1 MKGAFRVLPRS
12 ARGIVGACL
21 TLGLFAMGCS
31 PAPNPFAGEPPG
43 TIFTNAMKLLKGSA
57 SVEVNIQTYTGTLA
71 LDFTGRIFS
80 NGDVD
85 GTVGET
91 YSNGAFGPTIQIV
104 KVAGSDYLR
113 AGASYWRQDGLSS
126 SAATV
131 LANDWVSLPDTST
144 NIGSS
149 LSVIGIADKA
159 MEDLVGWGSASTG
172 SFDGEA
178 AVGLSSA
185 STSHNLEVATAGPG
199 YAIEI
204 EAAPEADRILFG
216 AWNVGTAPSVPGG
229 AAPSHFL
236 RSYQSPVLSA
246 LESIIL

>member
-1 MKGAFRVLPRS
+1 MPRS
-12 ARGIVGACL
+12 ARGIVGASL
-21 TLGLFAMGCS
+21 VLGLLAMGCS
-31 PAPNPFAGEPPG
+31 PSPNGIASEPPR
-43 TIFTNAMKLLKGSA
+43 TIFTNAMKLLKGSD
-57 SVEVNIQTYTGTLA
+57 SVEVDIQTYTGNIA

-85 GTVGET
+85 GTLGET
-91 YSNGAFGPTIQIV
+91 DSSGTFGPTIQIV

-113 AGASYWRQDGLSS
+113 AGASYWRQDGLSL
-126 SAATV
+126 ATATL
-131 LANDWVSLPDTST
+131 LANHWVSLPDAST

-149 LSVIGIADKA
+149 LSVVGIADRA
-159 MEDLVGWGSASTG
+159 VEELVGWGSLSTG

-185 STSHNLEVATAGPG
+185 GRSHNLEVATSGPG

-204 EAAPEADRILFG
+204 EAAPEADRILFS
-216 AWNVGTAPSVPGG
+216 AWNQGTAPSVPDG

-236 RSYQSPVLSA
+236 RNYQSTVFSA
-246 LESIIL
+246 LGSIIL